1 MRMAGPAG
9 KFGEVSAGEFTLFSF
24 AIGQNHG
31 ILGNVMTDSQK
42 NAPPGMRQGREA
54 WKRTS
59 RKAIRQ

>member
-9 KFGEVSAGEFTLFSF
+9 KFEVSFGAQFYIFSF
-24 AIGQNHG
+24 AIGQNHD
-31 ILGNVMTDSQK
+31 ILWNVMTDSQK
-42 NAPPGMRQGREA
+42 NAPPGMRQGRKA